1 MPTLITIDL
10 LQGKLTQ
17 QPTQVL
23 GEPEIHKDSLFGTE
37 IIEGHIESFLNLQV
51 GKSVDLSQDGVS
63 FRLGSHFDVLVAL
76 SFNPAENKLN
86 WYLDQDYLDGLS
98 THEVTLNGAELMLS
112 SLNSEHLSNIKP
124 SSPNSEQI
132 ALHELEREGFY
143 YLTCSTPSAADL
155 VDNEPLNIEKLN
167 LIVDAHINEIGLN
180 NIMAL
185 LKQNNSL

>member
-1 MPTLITIDL
+1 MPTLITTDL
-10 LQGKLTQ
+10 FQGKLTQ
-17 QPTQVL
+17 QPIQVL

-76 SFNPAENKLN
+76 SFNPAENKLS
-86 WYLDQDYLDGLS
+86 WYLDQDYLDGIS
-98 THEVTLNGAELMLS
+98 THEVILSGAELELS
-112 SLNSEHLSNIKP
+112 SS
-124 SSPNSEQI
+124 NSEQI
-132 ALHELEREGFY
+132 ALHELGSEGCY
-143 YLTCSTPSAADL
+143 YLTCSTPSAVDL

-167 LIVDAHINEIGLN
+167 LIVDAHIHEIGLN
-180 NIMAL
+180 NIMGL